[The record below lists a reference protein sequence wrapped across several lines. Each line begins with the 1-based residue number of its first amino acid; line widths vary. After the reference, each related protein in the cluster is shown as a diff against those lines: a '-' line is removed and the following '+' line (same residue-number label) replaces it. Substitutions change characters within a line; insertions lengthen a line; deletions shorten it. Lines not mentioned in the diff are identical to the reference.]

1 MKINLI
7 KNSNNNIKNE
17 EIDELIFPNINDI
30 IDGEIEDH
38 NDHNNNSN
46 NINENNEMIE
56 NQSNYEESECQE
68 ESDFNN
74 DIIEDINENK
84 ELEFNVIDNLK
95 K

>member
-17 EIDELIFPNINDI
+17 EIDELILNINDI
-30 IDGEIEDH
+30 IDGEIE
-38 NDHNNNSN
+38 DHNNNSN

-56 NQSNYEESECQE
+56 NQSNYE
-68 ESDFNN
+68 
-74 DIIEDINENK
+74 
-84 ELEFNVIDNLK
+84 K